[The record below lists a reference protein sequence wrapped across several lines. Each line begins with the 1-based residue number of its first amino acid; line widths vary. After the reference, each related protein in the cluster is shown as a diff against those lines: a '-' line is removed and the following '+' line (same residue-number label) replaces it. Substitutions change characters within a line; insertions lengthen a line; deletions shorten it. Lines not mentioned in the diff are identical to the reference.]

1 LPRRIEGRRQDV
13 DDDLLRER
21 GIDDHR
27 VEAAGFASGLRA
39 RRDA

>member
-21 GIDDHR
+21 GGIDDHR
-27 VEAAGFASGLRA
+27 VEAAGFGDQA
-39 RRDA
+39 